1 MEKKHCTAIVLA
13 GGQGKRM
20 GTKIQKQYLDIS
32 GKPLIYYSLHV
43 FEQSQIIDEV
53 VLVVGSGQVDYVR
66 ENVVEFYH
74 FTKVSCIVEGGKERY
89 DSVWSGL
96 KAMKERRDVQK
107 EKEFVFI
114 HDCARPFVDEEMLK
128 RAYESVE
135 KYSACVVGVPSK
147 DTVKLSDDKGYAAD
161 TPDRSRVWIVQ
172 TPQVFEK
179 DLIIEAYSRFMM
191 EACIQATDDAMVVER
206 EMDIPVKL
214 IMGSYENIKVTTAED
229 LDIAEIF
236 VKRKEKMKKY

>member
-1 MEKKHCTAIVLA
+1 
-13 GGQGKRM
+13 
-20 GTKIQKQYLDIS
+20 
-32 GKPLIYYSLHV
+32 
-43 FEQSQIIDEV
+43 
-53 VLVVGSGQVDYVR
+53 
-66 ENVVEFYH
+66 
-74 FTKVSCIVEGGKERY
+74 
-89 DSVWSGL
+89 
-96 KAMKERRDVQK
+96 
-107 EKEFVFI
+107 
-114 HDCARPFVDEEMLK
+114 MLK

-191 EACIQATDDAMVVER
+191 EDCIQATDDAMVVER